1 MQFTGE
7 HLEAYQRDG
16 YVIVRGLFSREEIDF
31 LYSLAV
37 QDDLIAK
44 KSYDRT
50 DSSGLKTKLALWY
63 SLDESIYSK
72 FARSERIVQAVGQI
86 LGGVPAHYHSKLMQK
101 EPRSGGAWEWH
112 QDYGYW
118 YKNNG
123 FLFPDML
130 SVITSLTPATR
141 ENGCMQMIRG
151 SHKMGRI
158 EHGFSGEQIGADME
172 KVNEALKIM
181 PLDYLEM
188 EPGDTAFFHC
198 NTLHASAA
206 NLSEKPRWS
215 IITAYN
221 LASNKPYKDI
231 HESSFTPIEPY
242 AGNLLTEEVVAIS
255 ETADFLVKKP
265 N

>member
-1 MQFTGE
+1 MKFTE
-7 HLEAYQRDG
+7 DHLKAYHRDG
-16 YVIVRGLFSREEIDF
+16 YIVVRNFFSAAEVELLFKM
-31 LYSLAV
+31 AV
-37 QDDLIAK
+37 EDDLIRS

-50 DSSGLKTKLALWY
+50 DASGLKTRLALWY
-63 SLDESIYSK
+63 SLDESLYSK
-72 FARSERIVQAVGQI
+72 FARSERIVNAVEQI
-86 LGGVPAHYHSKLMQK
+86 LGGTAAHYHSKLMQK

-123 FLFPDML
+123 FLFPEML
-130 SVITSLTPATR
+130 SVLTALTAATK
-141 ENGCMQMIRG
+141 ENGCLQMIRG

-158 EHGFSGEQIGADME
+158 EHGFSGEQVGADME
-172 KVNEALKIM
+172 KVNEALKLM

-206 NLSEKPRWS
+206 NLSDKPRWS

-221 LASNKPYKDI
+221 LASNKPYKDV
-231 HESSFTPIEPY
+231 HESSYTPIE
-242 AGNLLTEEVVAIS
+242 AFKGNLLTVEKRGLS
-255 ETADFLVKKP
+255 NQADFLVK
-265 N
+265 

>member
-1 MQFTGE
+1 MQFTKE
-7 HLEAYQRDG
+7 HLDTYHRDG
-16 YVIVRGLFSREEIDF
+16 YVVVKNFFSEEEVGL
-31 LYSLAV
+31 LYEVATSDTLL
-37 QDDLIAK
+37 QQ

-50 DSSGLKTKLALWY
+50 DASGLKTKLALWY
-63 SLDESIYSK
+63 ALDDSLYSQ
-72 FARSERIVQAVGQI
+72 FASSARTVEAVEQL
-86 LGGVPAHYHSKLMQK
+86 LGGRAAHYHSKLMQK
-101 EPRSGGAWEWH
+101 EPKKGGAWEWH

-130 SVITSLTPATR
+130 SALTALTPATR
-141 ENGCMQMIRG
+141 ANGCLQMIRG
-151 SHKMGRI
+151 SHKMGRV
-158 EHGFSGEQIGADME
+158 EHGFTGEQVGADLE

-206 NLSEKPRWS
+206 NLSDKPRWS

-231 HESSFTPIEPY
+231 HECSYTPIMPFEGDLLEE
-242 AGNLLTEEVVAIS
+242 AGRGIS
-255 ETADFLVKKP
+255 EGADFLVK
-265 N
+265 